1 MIRSLWTA
9 STGLNAQQVQIDIIA
24 IIGVVI
30 AVFVAIGVGNR
41 AGKRAARKEAKRE
54 TALEAA
60 ERQAAT
66 RKRMDEADTGND
78 DPAVLRDWLRERGQ

>member
-1 MIRSLWTA
+1 MID
-9 STGLNAQQVQIDIIA
+9 QILS
-24 IIGVVI
+24 IIGVIFAAI
-30 AVFVAIGVGNR
+30 AALGFSKWT
-41 AGKRAARKEAKRE
+41 GKRAARKEAKAE

-78 DPAVLRDWLRERGQ
+78 DPRLLRDWLKERAAK

>member
-1 MIRSLWTA
+1 MINNLMTIA
-9 STGLNAQQVQIDIIA
+9 GIIA
-24 IIGVVI
+24 
-30 AVFVAIGVGNR
+30 AIFAALGFSR
-41 AGKRAARKEAKRE
+41 WTGKRQARREVKRE

-78 DPAVLRDWLRERGQ
+78 DPAVLRDWLRERAKQ